1 MDKHDINL
9 NTGQVKFSN
18 SMMGIFEDLKTNEV
32 DPEVEAL
39 EPDVEPEVIVDKIG
53 LILEIPNDLL
63 DMYKLT
69 QKNHPKCF

>member
-18 SMMGIFEDLKTNEV
+18 SMMGIFEDLKPNEV
-32 DPEVEAL
+32 D
-39 EPDVEPEVIVDKIG
+39 PEVIVDKIG